1 MKDRTEC
8 ISFLSRRMATLLS
21 SWKGTVVNRSCYI
34 EHKGLLEILS
44 VFPSSLINKSYF
56 SLRFGS
62 PNNLQDTRVVYAWS
76 GALST
81 ILNLSGALSS
91 GRSGSKDPGFYNP
104 WLLSCIFSRGFL
116 FSSFPGPSLH
126 TSQVCTIEVVQ
137 CTAVK
142 LSYCI
147 LQLYSCTVVQLY
159 SCTVV
164 QLYSCTVA
172 QLHSC
177 IVAQFYSWQLHCL
190 MFISCTDV
198 LS

>member
-1 MKDRTEC
+1 
-8 ISFLSRRMATLLS
+8 MATLLS

-159 SCTVV
+159 SCTV
-164 QLYSCTVA
+164 A
-172 QLHSC
+172 QLHSFT
-177 IVAQFYSWQLHCL
+177 VD
-190 MFISCTDV
+190 SCTV
-198 LS
+198 

>member
-8 ISFLSRRMATLLS
+8 ISFWSRRMATLLS
-21 SWKGTVVNRSCYI
+21 SWKGTVVNRACYI

-44 VFPSSLINKSYF
+44 VVPSSFINKSYF

-91 GRSGSKDPGFYNP
+91 GRFGSKDPGFYNP

-126 TSQVCTIEVVQ
+126 TSQVSTVEVVQ
-137 CTAVK
+137 CTAIK
-142 LSYCI
+142 LSSCI
-147 LQLYSCTVVQLY
+147 IQLYSCIVLQFYSFTVLQFYSFTVLQLYSFTVD
-159 SCTVV
+159 SCTV
-164 QLYSCTVA
+164 
-172 QLHSC
+172 
-177 IVAQFYSWQLHCL
+177 
-190 MFISCTDV
+190 
-198 LS
+198 